1 VQVTAPVVAGRG
13 KPVTATVTVTN
24 HGPTAAG
31 PLRVTVPTLGVG
43 AITGAGGG
51 TVTGGTDV
59 FTTDG
64 LAGGILAYA
73 ESPTP
78 DPDLF
83 NNFGVALIITS

>member
-1 VQVTAPVVAGRG
+1 MFDFTQTQRNN
-13 KPVTATVTVTN
+13 AT
-24 HGPTAAG
+24 
-31 PLRVTVPTLGVG
+31 L
-43 AITGAGGG
+43 
-51 TVTGGTDV
+51 TGGTDV

-64 LAGGILAYA
+64 LAANATATFTLTLTTPSAFSIGGILAYA